1 MLWIENPLFT
11 QWVGKPPFRKLNE
24 WRAPTFFFTP
34 FSGLIHPW
42 LQPFKC
48 TRRGQFAPNLL
59 WSLEREYF
67 QISPC
72 NKCLSPAWASTPVQK
87 SSSIY
92 LWELRCLLPITFPS
106 YLWNPCFVS
115 LIAGLQ
121 ALAAGCP
128 GRGINPLLPGTSRA
142 PRVPCGLS
150 ATLFPGSGQH
160 KLFWTE
166 SILHKTTIM

>member
-1 MLWIENPLFT
+1 MPWIESPLFT
-11 QWVGKPPFRKLNE
+11 QWVGTPPFRKLNE

-42 LQPFKC
+42 LQSFKC
-48 TRRGQFAPNLL
+48 TRRGQFTPNLL

-72 NKCLSPAWASTPVQK
+72 NKCLSPAWAFTPIQK
-87 SSSIY
+87 SSCIY

-106 YLWNPCFVS
+106 YIS

-128 GRGINPLLPGTSRA
+128 GRGINPVLPGTSRA
-142 PRVPCGLS
+142 PRVPWGLS
-150 ATLFPGSGQH
+150 ATLFPSSSQH
-160 KLFWTE
+160 KLFWTD